1 MTKIRDD
8 KYLTA
13 LGKRLR
19 EVRKEK
25 NISTYDL
32 SYESNVSRSQINAIE
47 RGDINTTIST
57 LKALASALDIELK
70 ELFDF

>member
-57 LKALASALDIELK
+57 LKALASALDMELK